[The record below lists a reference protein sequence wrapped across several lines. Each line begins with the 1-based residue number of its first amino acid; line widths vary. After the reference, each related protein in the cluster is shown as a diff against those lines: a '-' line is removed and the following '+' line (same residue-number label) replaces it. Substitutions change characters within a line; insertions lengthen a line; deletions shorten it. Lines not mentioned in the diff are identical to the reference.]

1 MKIFDCFTFN
11 DENELLEIRLNE
23 LNKYVDF
30 FVIIEFGETHQG
42 TKKSKNI
49 DKRIINKF
57 RDKIRYFFF
66 DRFDENLGA
75 WQKESFQRNKIL
87 EGIKDS
93 ENEDIIIVS
102 DVDEIPNLHNFN
114 FFNIEDY
121 VYAFSQTHTMYK
133 FNIVRKK
140 KWIGT
145 KLCKKKI
152 LKSPQWLRSVKVHKK
167 YNFYRIDK
175 IFSKTYYKKFKIIK
189 NGGWHFGWLKT
200 PSEIIKKINSYAHEE
215 HNNLLNNNLDYITR
229 CINNNL
235 SFLDNKD
242 ELLFE
247 KKLNFLPLYINQ
259 NLIKYSK
266 WIKRI

>member
-87 EGIKDS
+87 
-93 ENEDIIIVS
+93 
-102 DVDEIPNLHNFN
+102 FN
-114 FFNIEDY
+114 
-121 VYAFSQTHTMYK
+121 Q
-133 FNIVRKK
+133 
-140 KWIGT
+140 
-145 KLCKKKI
+145 
-152 LKSPQWLRSVKVHKK
+152 
-167 YNFYRIDK
+167 
-175 IFSKTYYKKFKIIK
+175 
-189 NGGWHFGWLKT
+189 
-200 PSEIIKKINSYAHEE
+200 
-215 HNNLLNNNLDYITR
+215 
-229 CINNNL
+229 
-235 SFLDNKD
+235 
-242 ELLFE
+242 
-247 KKLNFLPLYINQ
+247 
-259 NLIKYSK
+259 
-266 WIKRI
+266 